1 MEYAVPVY
9 YIISTAEA
17 SSNLARF
24 DGIRYTYRSPNAKT
38 VGDVFD
44 LSRSEGFGAEV
55 KRRILLGT
63 YVLSSGYYDAF
74 YGKAQK
80 VRRLIYNDF
89 MNVFKDVDAII
100 APTSPVPAFKK
111 GERTA
116 DPLAMY
122 LSDIYTISVNLAG
135 LPGISLPCGF
145 TKANLPI
152 GLQLIGKPFE
162 ESTILSIAND
172 FEKQHSFNLQIPQ
185 F

>member
-1 MEYAVPVY
+1 MEYAIPVY
-9 YIISTAEA
+9 YITANAEA
-17 SSNLARF
+17 SSNLARY
-24 DGIRYTYRSPNAKT
+24 DGIRYTYRSPKAHT
-38 VGDVFD
+38 VDEIFD
-44 LSRSEGFGAEV
+44 FSRSEGFGAEV

-89 MNVFKDVDAII
+89 MRVFSEVDAILT
-100 APTSPVPAFKK
+100 PTSPAPAFKK

-116 DPLAMY
+116 NPLAMY
-122 LSDIYTISVNLAG
+122 LSDIYTVSVNLAG
-135 LPGISLPCGF
+135 LPGISIPCGF
-145 TKANLPI
+145 TKSRLPI

-162 ESTILSIAND
+162 ESTILSIANV
-172 FEKQHSFNLQIPQ
+172 FEQQHSFNLEVPK